1 MSSFL
6 EKRASREGREGREG
20 QGQLPCK
27 RSLEEKT
34 ISEKCLLEKENEI
47 QKISPQPMT
56 NRKRRVRV
64 LGLHQTQKKSKIDQ
78 PPAAVPPPAVDAH
91 HTDQEAETDHYESA
105 FEFDDDAAEGCFA
118 RASVSMSF
126 VKSQGQ

>member
-34 ISEKCLLEKENEI
+34 STEKCLREKENEI

-56 NRKRRVRV
+56 SRKRRVRV

-78 PPAAVPPPAVDAH
+78 PLAAIPPPAVD
-91 HTDQEAETDHYESA
+91 TDQEAETDHYESA

>member
-47 QKISPQPMT
+47 QNLST
-56 NRKRRVRV
+56 AD
-64 LGLHQTQKKSKIDQ
+64 DQ
-78 PPAAVPPPAVDAH
+78 P
-91 HTDQEAETDHYESA
+91 QETG
-105 FEFDDDAAEGCFA
+105 EGL
-118 RASVSMSF
+118 RPSPNT
-126 VKSQGQ
+126 KKEQD